1 MNDSEK
7 FTKIKIKNRRFLL
20 NMNVPLVNLQEMFAP
35 SVSPGPVVTGDVYT
49 QQGDQE
55 PQFTGFTDTDIVNKR
70 LYETDHNYQT
80 RIALNN
86 KIRELY
92 GTAIDGPT
100 VDMLVSSIIN
110 KSKYGVLYPEKIER
124 MIEGIK
130 AAQKS

>member
-1 MNDSEK
+1 
-7 FTKIKIKNRRFLL
+7 
-20 NMNVPLVNLQEMFAP
+20 MNVPLVNLQRMFAP

-49 QQGDQE
+49 EQGDQE
-55 PQFTGFTDTDIVNKR
+55 AKFTGFTDTDIVNKR
-70 LYETDHNYQT
+70 LYETDHNYET
-80 RIALNN
+80 RISLNN
-86 KIRELY
+86 KIRQLY

-130 AAQKS
+130 AASSQK